1 MQPATNVE
9 AMWAQASAS
18 RRWALAPEMVT
29 YCVENPETSRCT
41 DLCTIFSLNG
51 TPDCSAHSHAYTPHT
66 HTCTPAHT
74 HTPTTQ
80 TTSITNYCSCVFVCR
95 ALDKLQLVAA
105 HAQAQARLCTHPH
118 APAHM
123 RTHNVALSCGTRES
137 MCKLCGFKKTH
148 ASSWHPSY
156 FDVITVAHVADEQVT
171 LRDRRA
177 GDNILTLLRA
187 T

>member
-41 DLCTIFSLNG
+41 DVCTIFSLNG

-74 HTPTTQ
+74 HTRQQHRQRVSQ
-80 TTSITNYCSCVFVCR
+80 TIALVYLFVVHSTNCNSW
-95 ALDKLQLVAA
+95 
-105 HAQAQARLCTHPH
+105 P
-118 APAHM
+118 HM
-123 RTHNVALSCGTRES
+123 RKHKHACARTRTRLHTCARTVSHCLGELESQCANCVASKDACVIMAPFLLRRHHCGTR
-137 MCKLCGFKKTH
+137 G
-148 ASSWHPSY
+148 
-156 FDVITVAHVADEQVT
+156 
-171 LRDRRA
+171 
-177 GDNILTLLRA
+177 
-187 T
+187 